1 MTTEP
6 TNAKQIQALIEV
18 RDQLTGEPAAIVQA
32 AIDALFTPFDAAI
45 EARRLAEFEKNFPHL
60 ALTSK

>member
-1 MTTEP
+1 MS
-6 TNAKQIQALIEV
+6 NAKQILALVEV

-32 AIDALFTPFDAAI
+32 AIDALFAPFDAAI